1 MFTKVNFVQKEIS
14 VASKLFADRITY
26 LGNLFRD
33 EAIAPLCESGGLD
46 FVSGQLSRELLGL
59 PDQTYFFYDPVQKL
73 LIENCEDLS
82 MLSKCSLS
90 LAAEVFLTLD
100 RRTISGSRFGL
111 FVPSFIRS

>member
-1 MFTKVNFVQKEIS
+1 MSTKLHFVQREIS
-14 VASKLFADRITY
+14 AAGKLFADRITY

-33 EAIAPLCESGGLD
+33 ETIAPLCESSGLD

-59 PDQTYFFYDPVQKL
+59 PDQTYFFYDPAQKL
-73 LIENCEDLS
+73 LIESSEDLS
-82 MLSKCSLS
+82 GLSGCSLS
-90 LAAEVFLTLD
+90 LAAEVFFTLD